1 MKIKELKYLVPKSN
15 YYKLIALQLNSFFVI
30 MLEMLS
36 LGLVPLLVLM
46 IADYNFFIE
55 KIIIY
60 DFFNISN
67 YITSLKKNEFIIQF
81 VIFFLIIFLLKNG
94 FIILLNFLHNKFI
107 KDLRVSTL
115 ELLLKNFLNKPFLYY
130 LSENPSVLIRKI
142 TTDIPHAYNYLS
154 AFIKLIRESVL
165 VSVIIVGLILIDPIL
180 YSLIFITFIIL
191 TTFLYYIFKILLK
204 KKSFIQQNMHS
215 ENIKNLTQLFNSIKE
230 VKIFKKE
237 NFFYE
242 MFKKN
247 INTLENVN
255 FFNNFISSIPR
266 VFFEILSIF
275 VIVSLVIFLIL
286 LGKSEV
292 IIISTISLLGVA
304 IVRFVPAFNTISVS
318 LSSLRWFQPSMDVII
333 KDLKNSSNNTVNKL
347 QIKNFLIHKVIKLKD
362 LSFNYENKR
371 VLEDINLEIFKGEKV
386 GIIGTSG
393 SGKTT
398 LINLIMGLI
407 KPHNGSIIIDGKKL
421 IAELNTINLLD
432 KVGYV
437 PQDPYILD
445 DSIKNNIIFG
455 STLNKGKL
463 KKVIVNSQL
472 EELVNNL
479 PDKENTKVGNTG
491 SRLSGGQ
498 KQRLSIARALYNEP
512 EIIILDEA
520 TSSLDQETEEKIID
534 NLFIKNKDKT
544 FLLITHRKS
553 TLKYCEKIYEIKNN
567 KIRIMENKNN

>member
-1 MKIKELKYLVPKSN
+1 
-15 YYKLIALQLNSFFVI
+15 
-30 MLEMLS
+30 
-36 LGLVPLLVLM
+36 
-46 IADYNFFIE
+46 
-55 KIIIY
+55 
-60 DFFNISN
+60 
-67 YITSLKKNEFIIQF
+67 
-81 VIFFLIIFLLKNG
+81 
-94 FIILLNFLHNKFI
+94 
-107 KDLRVSTL
+107 
-115 ELLLKNFLNKPFLYY
+115 
-130 LSENPSVLIRKI
+130 
-142 TTDIPHAYNYLS
+142 
-154 AFIKLIRESVL
+154 
-165 VSVIIVGLILIDPIL
+165 
-180 YSLIFITFIIL
+180 
-191 TTFLYYIFKILLK
+191 
-204 KKSFIQQNMHS
+204 
-215 ENIKNLTQLFNSIKE
+215 
-230 VKIFKKE
+230 
-237 NFFYE
+237 
-242 MFKKN
+242 
-247 INTLENVN
+247 
-255 FFNNFISSIPR
+255 
-266 VFFEILSIF
+266 
-275 VIVSLVIFLIL
+275 
-286 LGKSEV
+286 
-292 IIISTISLLGVA
+292 
-304 IVRFVPAFNTISVS
+304 
-318 LSSLRWFQPSMDVII
+318 MDVII

-544 FLLITHRKS
+544 FLLITDRKS